1 MTAPKSPVELS
12 VDFNTNLDA
21 ILTYV
26 KEPITDKVKD
36 FFDTPSFKKY
46 FGSKKI
52 NELVPFYTA
61 VNYINNIAFV
71 NQVWNDV
78 PIDFFQTH
86 ERILE
91 VFELY
96 NCVKTQVRSWMQ
108 EQMTYATFLH
118 MVQTYYDKEGMQKT
132 DNMIADTFKQCCT
145 LIDRKETITRPRRW
159 RLEEF
164 HDHMSHLYVV
174 STTTNKE
181 HKKEFIPLPIEKN
194 SYKIYE
200 PNDTLELTLWGKK
213 VRNCVASY
221 EDKILGERSAIFLIE
236 KENKPTYT
244 FELDYN
250 ALKKGQVQVKQCVG
264 VGNSSIPVD
273 ERKEVEE
280 LISSVVK

>member
-164 HDHMSHLYVV
+164 HDHMSHLYIV

-200 PNDTLELTLWGKK
+200 PKDTLELTLWGKK

>member
-26 KEPITDKVKD
+26 KEPITDKIKD

-164 HDHMSHLYVV
+164 HDHMSHLYIV

-200 PNDTLELTLWGKK
+200 PKDTLELTLWGKK

>member
-26 KEPITDKVKD
+26 KEPITDKIKD

-52 NELVPFYTA
+52 NELVPFYTS

-164 HDHMSHLYVV
+164 HDHMSHLYIV

-200 PNDTLELTLWGKK
+200 PKDTLELTLWGKK

-264 VGNSSIPVD
+264 IGNSSIPVD

-280 LISSVVK
+280 LISSVIV

>member
-1 MTAPKSPVELS
+1 MTTPKSPVELS
-12 VDFNTNLDA
+12 TDFNTNLDA

-26 KEPITDKVKD
+26 KEPITDKIKN
-36 FFDTPSFKKY
+36 FFDTPYFKKY

-52 NELVPFYTA
+52 NELVPFYTS

-78 PIDFFQTH
+78 PVDYFQTH
-86 ERILE
+86 EKILE
-91 VFELY
+91 IFELY
-96 NCVKTQVRSWMQ
+96 NCVKPEVRDWMQ
-108 EQMTYATFLH
+108 EQMSSTSFLH
-118 MVQTYYDKEGMQKT
+118 MVQTYYDKEGLQKT
-132 DNMIADTFKQCCT
+132 DNMIADTFKQMVQ
-145 LIDRKETITRPRRW
+145 LVSRKETITRPRRW

-164 HDHMSHLYVV
+164 HDHMSHLYIV

-181 HKKEFIPLPIEKN
+181 HKKEFIPLPIEMN

-200 PNDTLELTLWGKK
+200 PKDTLELTLWGKK

-236 KENKPTYT
+236 KDEKPTYT

-264 VGNSSIPVD
+264 VGNSSIPVE

-280 LISSVVK
+280 LISSVVG

>member
-12 VDFNTNLDA
+12 ADFNTNLQS
-21 ILTYV
+21 ILTYC

-36 FFDTPSFKKY
+36 FFDTPYFKKY
-46 FGSKKI
+46 FGAKKI
-52 NELVPFYTA
+52 NELVPFYTS
-61 VNYINNIAFV
+61 VNYINNISFLT
-71 NQVWNDV
+71 QVWSDV
-78 PIDFFQTH
+78 PVDYFQTYEH
-86 ERILE
+86 ILE
-91 VFELY
+91 IYELY
-96 NCVKTQVRSWMQ
+96 NCVKPELRDWMQ
-108 EQMTYATFLH
+108 EQMSSTTFLH
-118 MVQTYYDKEGMQKT
+118 MIQTYYDKEGLQET
-132 DNMIADTFKQCCT
+132 DNMIVDTFRQMIQ
-145 LIDRKETITRPRRW
+145 LVNRKETITRPRRW

-164 HDHMSHLYVV
+164 HDHMSHLYIV
-174 STTTNKE
+174 STTSNKE
-181 HKKEFIPLPIEKN
+181 HKKEFIPLPIEKK

-200 PNDTLELTLWGKK
+200 PKDTLELTLWGKK

-264 VGNSSIPVD
+264 IGNSTIPMD

-280 LISSVVK
+280 LISSVIV